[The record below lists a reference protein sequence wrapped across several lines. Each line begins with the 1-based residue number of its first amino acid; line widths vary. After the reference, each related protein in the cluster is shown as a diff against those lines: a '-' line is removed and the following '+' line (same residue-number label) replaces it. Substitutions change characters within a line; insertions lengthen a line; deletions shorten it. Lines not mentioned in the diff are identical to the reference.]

1 MADQNSDFCVTSP
14 SNWKMFQSPT
24 GQRIVVP
31 QHSQWIVLNKIHAHT
46 MTSRWQG
53 MHAANGWTVPVW
65 TGGGINHTFPNLPK
79 SVLLSKDFGTCTDE
93 WVFFSGVYGV
103 LRTDGY
109 SPSSIQLPSFGPILS
124 AVGGAAQG
132 VCRTFAFWG
141 IGVGADDY
149 PPGGNDS
156 LQICGH
162 CVQESV
168 VILASVLG
176 TVLWR
181 CKPFGR
187 EVFKLYEDP
196 GFSSLANS
204 CMDLSTRTSTSRL
217 SSVNELQTLKC

>member
-1 MADQNSDFCVTSP
+1 M
-14 SNWKMFQSPT
+14 
-24 GQRIVVP
+24 I
-31 QHSQWIVLNKIHAHT
+31 I
-46 MTSRWQG
+46 
-53 MHAANGWTVPVW
+53 
-65 TGGGINHTFPNLPK
+65 LPAETT
-79 SVLLSKDFGTCTDE
+79 L
-93 WVFFSGVYGV
+93 
-103 LRTDGY
+103 
-109 SPSSIQLPSFGPILS
+109 
-124 AVGGAAQG
+124 
-132 VCRTFAFWG
+132 
-141 IGVGADDY
+141 
-149 PPGGNDS
+149 

-162 CVQESV
+162 WVQESV

>member
-31 QHSQWIVLNKIHAHT
+31 QHSQWIVLNKIHAQT

-149 PPGGNDS
+149 PPGGNDLAADLWTLGS
-156 LQICGH
+156 RISCYPSKCSGYSPLEMQAIWTRGLQALRRSRFLFARKLLHGSI
-162 CVQESV
+162 SKDKY
-168 VILASVLG
+168 IP
-176 TVLWR
+176 TVL
-181 CKPFGR
+181 
-187 EVFKLYEDP
+187 
-196 GFSSLANS
+196 S
-204 CMDLSTRTSTSRL
+204 
-217 SSVNELQTLKC
+217 Q